1 MVRLESNAAFQ
12 DQVGIIS
19 QTAGITRSHLRFFAG
34 PARVPSVV
42 NTTRKFQMS
51 LQTVDPD
58 FPIAQRNLGAA
69 ENALLRRI
77 DLTTLR
83 LFIAVCEERNLTRAA
98 MREGIAASAVSKRM
112 NDFEAAFDVSLF
124 ERQAKGMALT
134 PAGEALLHHARVTL
148 LNVEK
153 IAVELSEYAQGVRG
167 HVRML
172 ANLSAIVQYLPED
185 LSAFFSAHELLR
197 VDLQERPSGQV
208 VRGIEEGSAEI
219 GICSAATETRR
230 LQTFHYRYDNLVVVV
245 RPDHPLAD
253 RDRLSFAETLD
264 FDHIGLH
271 AASSIYLRSQYAAT
285 EAGKSMRLR
294 INVPGFDAVCRMV
307 QANMGIGLIP
317 DRAFEVIGAGMNLR
331 ALPLRDEWARREL
344 KIVVRDA
351 RQLSATSR
359 LMLDHLQAAESQEWA
374 KERAGTEA
382 AVPQR
387 G

>member
-1 MVRLESNAAFQ
+1 MRVRSSIQ
-12 DQVGIIS
+12 Q
-19 QTAGITRSHLRFFAG
+19 
-34 PARVPSVV
+34 AR
-42 NTTRKFQMS
+42 KALQMS
-51 LQTVDPD
+51 LASVDLDP
-58 FPIAQRNLGAA
+58 PSTQRPLDAA

-83 LFIAVCEERNLTRAA
+83 LFIAVCEEKNLTRAA
-98 MREGIAASAVSKRM
+98 AREGIAASAVSKRM
-112 NDFEAAFDVSLF
+112 NDFEVAFGVSLF
-124 ERQAKGMALT
+124 ERLSPGMALT

-153 IAVELSEYAQGVRG
+153 IAVELAEYSKGVRG

-172 ANLSAIVQYLPED
+172 ANLSAIVQFLPED
-185 LSAFFSAHELLR
+185 LSGFFSAHGLLR

-208 VRGIEEGSAEI
+208 VRGIEDGAAEI
-219 GICSAATETRR
+219 GICSAAAETRR
-230 LQTFHYRYDNLVVVV
+230 LETFHYRYDNLVVVV
-245 RPDHPLAD
+245 RPDHSLAE
-253 RDRLSFAETLD
+253 RDRLCFAETLD

-331 ALPLRDEWARREL
+331 AVPLRDEWARREL
-344 KIVVRDA
+344 RIAVRDS
-351 RQLSATSR
+351 RQLSASSR
-359 LMLDHLQAAESQEWA
+359 LMLDHLQAAEWQESLQESFGESLA
-374 KERAGTEA
+374 EKLTEVADTA
-382 AVPQR
+382 APR